1 MSIHI
6 DIPSLLANADRR
18 TLAAV
23 VTHLAGDP
31 HAVPDLR
38 DRVTAIIPKRLI
50 DLWQE
55 SKAPK
60 LDDYVGA

>member
-1 MSIHI
+1 MTMNI
-6 DIPSLLANADRR
+6 DIPSLLASADRR

-31 HAVPDLR
+31 KAVPNLR
-38 DRVTAIIPKRLI
+38 DRVTAIVPKRLV

>member
-6 DIPSLLANADRR
+6 DIPALLANADRR

-38 DRVTAIIPKRLI
+38 DRAKIEAAAAQI
-50 DLWQE
+50 
-55 SKAPK
+55 APA
-60 LDDYVGA
+60 VPHW